1 MPSFCTR
8 LASICSTR
16 RCSPDMPACARLHQ
30 TAIWRIR
37 PCNGIHHQRGRRP
50 TFFQKSRTNDFRQS
64 IGKLALALLVKSFQ
78 TLCGDLLWG
87 QERYPPPV
95 VRQYIAAQ
103 TPDQPWHFAAYLKQ
117 CTFVLGPAMVVASI
131 SETMQFCR
139 HVRAFLRTEWGNE
152 ERGFVCQMSLSLS
165 VQSEQTPVSLSHQQ
179 WWHAHLQLTLLW
191 LCHWL
196 GIGN

>member
-30 TAIWRIR
+30 TVIWRIR
-37 PCNGIHHQRGRRP
+37 PCNGIHHQRGRRS
-50 TFFQKSRTNDFRQS
+50 TFFQKNKWFQAKHRKTCPSWSKAFKHFVVTFCEANKGIHHQWWGNTLLPRPLTSHGTLRHIWNN
-64 IGKLALALLVKSFQ
+64 ALL
-78 TLCGDLLWG
+78 CW
-87 QERYPPPV
+87 
-95 VRQYIAAQ
+95 A
-103 TPDQPWHFAAYLKQ
+103 QPWWLLASLKQ
-117 CTFVLGPAMVVASI
+117 CSFVATLEHSSALSEATRNVALSVK
-131 SETMQFCR
+131 C
-139 HVRAFLRTEWGNE
+139 
-152 ERGFVCQMSLSLS
+152 LSLS